1 MKNVTILVLGMLITQ
16 LSFAQSNFRF
26 GLKAAAN
33 LGWLAGTDKN
43 TENDGIKAGFAYG
56 VMGDYYFDND
66 HKYALSTEILL
77 STVRTGFNL
86 TSDQSFVGDSSNTVL
101 QGLNYDYTV
110 QYLEIP
116 VSITFRTKDIGNM
129 AYWGNFGFSPGFA
142 LNARTS
148 ITASNMP
155 EIIADLEP
163 TDYRVNTEEGDDFAV
178 NDFDDKVFLVR
189 SPLIIGGGIEYK
201 MPGNTAIQG
210 GVRYANTFTDMFV
223 KDKSV
228 VAKNN
233 YFAISLGVL
242 F

>member
-1 MKNVTILVLGMLITQ
+1 MKNATILVLGILITQ
-16 LSFAQSNFRF
+16 VSFAQQKFRF
-26 GLKAAAN
+26 GLKAATN

-43 TENDGIKAGFAYG
+43 TVNDGIKAGFAYG
-56 VMGDYYFDND
+56 VMGDYYFDED

-77 STVRTGFNL
+77 STVRTSFNL
-86 TSDQSFVGDSSNTVL
+86 NSDQSFTGDTSNTIL
-101 QGLNYDYTV
+101 QGLNYDYKV

-116 VSITFRTKDIGNM
+116 VSIKFRTKDIGNM

-155 EIIADLEP
+155 AAIADLDP
-163 TDYRVNTEEGDDFAV
+163 TDYRVNADEGDDFAV
-178 NDFDDKVFLVR
+178 TNFDDKVFLVR
-189 SPLIIGGGIEYK
+189 FPLIIGGGVEYK
-201 MPGNTAIQG
+201 MAGNTAIQG
-210 GVRYANTFTDMFV
+210 GIRYANTFTDMFV
-223 KDKSV
+223 KDKDV